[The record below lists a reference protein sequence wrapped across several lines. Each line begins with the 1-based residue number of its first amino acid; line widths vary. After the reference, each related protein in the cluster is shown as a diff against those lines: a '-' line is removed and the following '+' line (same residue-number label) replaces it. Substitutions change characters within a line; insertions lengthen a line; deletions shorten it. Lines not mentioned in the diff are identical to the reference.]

1 MSKSEKMR
9 YFRSTPSP
17 FSLTDYATRLELI
30 MEGQP
35 DGVALDTLKDLIQRE
50 RPILFEM
57 TARFVPMGTTAEM
70 VAFLQAFIAE
80 EKNGKHIISE
90 EGENAVEKIANAF
103 LERGSELIQT
113 KAYLDAA
120 GTQISNQPISQDIFE
135 SLLQLPNGYYNGR
148 LKEDRYFDNKW
159 EEVIL
164 ILKNGDL
171 LRS

>member
-57 TARFVPMGTTAEM
+57 TARLFRWE
-70 VAFLQAFIAE
+70 Q
-80 EKNGKHIISE
+80 
-90 EGENAVEKIANAF
+90 
-103 LERGSELIQT
+103 
-113 KAYLDAA
+113 
-120 GTQISNQPISQDIFE
+120 
-135 SLLQLPNGYYNGR
+135 LL
-148 LKEDRYFDNKW
+148 K
-159 EEVIL
+159 
-164 ILKNGDL
+164 
-171 LRS
+171 